1 MFLNRLSTTRKYS
14 VLVLSVVGLA
24 TGCANA
30 PQNNAEEQIQSTGS
44 GDGCLPDR
52 KWLRPADGKILL
64 TPDVVATATQQ
75 KVVLLGELHDSSSH
89 HLWQATMVAA
99 LAARGR
105 EVIIG
110 LEMLPASAQPVLD
123 QWIAGELS
131 ESEFLKRS
139 GWSEY
144 WRFDPELYMPILRV
158 ARLYRMPVYGLN
170 VDRALVDLVKSKGW
184 ENLSNSEREGLHDPA
199 PALES
204 YQRMLAESFVLHA
217 QHNKHE
223 DSDTAEKEM
232 SDEQFAQIQK
242 NQAFLRFVQ
251 GQLLWDGAMAQRI
264 NDILASN
271 PDAQVIGIMG
281 SGHMMNAQGVPYQLR
296 TSGTSELA
304 VLLPWDK
311 DLPCE
316 WITADLADAIYGI
329 SNTPPEAPD
338 LAKPRLGIHIEN
350 NASGVIIK
358 KIEPGSIGE
367 AAGLQASDVI
377 VVIAGR
383 SKPKVNDVIDAVGKV
398 APGNWLPIVI
408 ARDGAEKE
416 LVAKFPS
423 QL

>member
-1 MFLNRLSTTRKYS
+1 MFLNRLPTTCKYS
-14 VLVLSVVGLA
+14 FLVLLVVVFA
-24 TGCANA
+24 GCANA
-30 PQNNAEEQIQSTGS
+30 PQNNANAQIQLPNR

-52 KWLRPADGKILL
+52 TWLRPADGQILL
-64 TPDVVATATQQ
+64 TSGVVADAAKQ

-89 HLWQATMVAA
+89 HLWQATMIAA

-105 EVIIG
+105 DVIVG

-131 ESEFLKRS
+131 ESEFLKHS

-158 ARLYRMPVYGLN
+158 ARLYRIPVYGLN
-170 VDRALVDLVKSKGW
+170 VDRALVNLVKTKGW
-184 ENLSNSEREGLHDPA
+184 ENLSESEREGLQDPA

-223 DSDTAEKEM
+223 NSDASANEM
-232 SDEQFAQIQK
+232 TDEQFSQLQQ

-251 GQLLWDGAMAQRI
+251 GQLLWDAAMAQRI
-264 NDILASN
+264 NDILAKNSN
-271 PDAQVIGIMG
+271 AQVVGIMG
-281 SGHMMNAQGVPYQLR
+281 SGHMMNAEGVPYQLR
-296 TSGTSELA
+296 TSGTTELA

-311 DLPCE
+311 ELPCE

-329 SNTPPEAPD
+329 SNTPAEAPD
-338 LAKPRLGIHIEN
+338 LTKPRLGIHIEN
-350 NASGVIIK
+350 HASGVIIK
-358 KIEPGSIGE
+358 KIEPGGIGE
-367 AAGLQASDVI
+367 AAGLQANDVI

-383 SKPKVNDVIDAVGKV
+383 TKPQVNDVIDAVGKV
-398 APGNWLPIVI
+398 APGNWLPVVV